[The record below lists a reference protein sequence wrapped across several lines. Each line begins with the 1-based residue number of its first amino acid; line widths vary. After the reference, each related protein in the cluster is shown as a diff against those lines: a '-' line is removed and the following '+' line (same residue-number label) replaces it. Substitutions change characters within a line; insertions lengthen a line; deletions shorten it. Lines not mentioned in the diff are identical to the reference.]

1 MAVMAAGAVGG
12 YFGGR
17 TAAAG
22 HRSLGAMFGSS
33 RFAKAPSTTRG
44 FPMRLIAL
52 ILSSGIA
59 LASIPASASI
69 GKQHIQSNK
78 RQRQHLPR
86 GRGTCRMRRL
96 SFDF

>member
-22 HRSLGAMFGSS
+22 HRSLGAMFSSS
-33 RFAKAPSTTRG
+33 RFAKARSTTRG
-44 FPMRLIAL
+44 FPMRLLIAL

-59 LASIPASASI
+59 LASIPASASPASTTFGGSI
-69 GKQHIQSNK
+69 CPVDEG
-78 RQRQHLPR
+78 PA
-86 GRGTCRMRRL
+86 GCGG
-96 SFDF
+96 